1 MKTFMSRIKELKH
14 IETPHTPKKCPRGH
28 LHISWSLGDKHV
40 FCWDCDQKYPVS
52 ECLDTRLAE
61 ASNHSPSS

>member
-14 IETPHTPKKCPRGH
+14 IETPHTPKQCPRGH
-28 LHISWSLGDKHV
+28 LHISWSLGDKQV
-40 FCWDCDQKYPVS
+40 WCWDCDKKYPLS

-61 ASNHSPSS
+61 SSDPSTSP